1 MSTRGAKAT
10 LKAIDGGLKGV
21 PPMPDTI
28 PDGMADEWLAIAK
41 EMVTRKI
48 LTTPGLG
55 LVETYIIARW
65 TARECQK
72 AIAEHGP
79 LIKAGHGQL
88 KPNPAAGVLTKS
100 LEAVARLGAEL
111 GLTPA
116 ARAKQGF
123 LQSQGGKRDQG
134 APAGLDI

>member
-21 PPMPDTI
+21 PPVPDTI
-28 PDGMADEWLAIAK
+28 PAEMREEWQAIAK
-41 EMVTRKI
+41 EMVERKI
-48 LTTPGLG
+48 LTIPGLG

-65 TARECQK
+65 TAQQCQR

-88 KPNPAAGVLTKS
+88 KPNPAAGVLTKA
-100 LEAVARLGAEL
+100 LESVARLGAEL

-123 LQSQGGKRDQG
+123 QPKGGTPDEG
-134 APAGLDI
+134 APTDLDI